1 MLSVSELNNPN
12 VDVMDISPS
21 LESMY
26 ISQSTGGKFNLES
39 LIEEINDL
47 TNENE
52 DLKSYIKELDS
63 SSMSRN
69 EVERL
74 TENTE

>member
-1 MLSVSELNNPN
+1 MLSASELNNPN

-39 LIEEINDL
+39 LIEEIDDL
-47 TNENE
+47 TNQSE